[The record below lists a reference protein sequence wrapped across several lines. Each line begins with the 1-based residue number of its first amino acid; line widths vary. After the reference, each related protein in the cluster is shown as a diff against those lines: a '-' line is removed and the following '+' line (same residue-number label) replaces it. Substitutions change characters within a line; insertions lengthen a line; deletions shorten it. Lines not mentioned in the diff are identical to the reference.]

1 MALPSYNTT
10 DTTLS
15 LMQSGWASLLNP
27 LLSNPVNNGI
37 LLKSLVIK
45 SGSNVINHK
54 LGRKLQGWIIVRKR
68 ASADIYDTQD
78 SNTTPTLTLS
88 LQSSADVI
96 IDLYVF

>member
-27 LLSNPVNNGI
+27 LLSNPVNNGL
-37 LLKSLVIK
+37 LLKKVLIK
-45 SGSNVINHK
+45 SGSNSISHK

-68 ASADIYDTQD
+68 SSADIYDTQD
-78 SNTTPTLTLS
+78 ANTMPELTLA
-88 LQSSADVI
+88 LHSSADVDVDI
-96 IDLYVF
+96 YVF